1 VALLFALSGAAA
13 LMVEIVWQHWFR
25 LLLGATA
32 PATSATLV
40 AFFAGQALGA
50 LLGARLAGRLTRDPG
65 QPTTRK
71 IPRSGTA
78 ASRRVDGL
86 RFYAKVELVAAGTAL
101 AVPWLLGAGEALLP
115 FVYDPL
121 LEQPVALTGVRFLL
135 VLVVSLPTSVAFGAS
150 FPAAAAA
157 ALEDSKQL
165 GSRGTV
171 LYGANL
177 VGAVVGTV
185 LGSFV
190 LPERVGVPVTYGLA
204 VAGSACVGV
213 AALLLSR
220 RRALEPTR
228 KVRESAR
235 SRPRKPRP
243 EVAPASGPMF
253 SAARL
258 RAFAIFSGF
267 GTLALQVLLVH
278 ALGLVLDQS
287 IYAFGLVLLL
297 VLASLALGAFVVA
310 LFDRTGLAD
319 ARSGLVVALVAATLL
334 LAALPAIL
342 VGTTSGLEYV
352 GSDAPWPGYLLAALR
367 VAATCAGPV
376 LLATALIFPFVLAL
390 AARAPGSDAASA
402 LGPLLALNTA
412 GAILGALLAPFVLL
426 PTVGPWLSFS
436 ALAALYALA
445 SLFVPLPNP
454 HWRLRR
460 DIALGLGWMIVL
472 ARGNPLSLPVVGL
485 PADSLLEVRH
495 SAAGTIAV
503 ALRDGERLLQVD
515 NHYSLGGTAER
526 TRAERQ
532 GHLPLLLVPGAR
544 SVAYLG
550 SATGISAGAATQHAV
565 THIVTVELVPGVASA
580 AARYFRDANQDVF
593 DDPRTRVVVD
603 DARNFLRMTRRSFD
617 VIVADL
623 FVPWRAG
630 TGSLYAREH
639 FQAGRERLAPG
650 GVFCQWLPLYQLSEQ
665 EFRIVSASFLDVFPD
680 SAVFRGDF
688 YGRFPIV
695 ALCGWPDGAPAPD
708 RVARES
714 ELLRAGGE
722 LDRWLIDPSGF
733 WALYVGALGS
743 LRDSLLE
750 VPRQS
755 DDHPVLEYRTA
766 RGHGGGGGARSDA
779 LVGMAW
785 LELAEQLR
793 RADDPLR
800 LALPHEARASIDGG
814 AALQAAGVFF
824 AAGRGE
830 EASRALA
837 AASELIPR
845 RLLAEAP
852 ADPTAAEVWTE

>member
-1 VALLFALSGAAA
+1 VTPAGGEAQRGTGRPALVALLFGLSGAAA

-50 LLGARLAGRLTRDPG
+50 ILGARLAARM
-65 QPTTRK
+65 
-71 IPRSGTA
+71 A
-78 ASRRVDGL
+78 NGL
-86 RFYAKVELVAAGTAL
+86 RFYAVVELVAAGTAL

-115 FVYDPL
+115 SVYDSL
-121 LEQPVALTGVRFLL
+121 LDRPEALTGVRFLL
-135 VLVVSLPTSVAFGAS
+135 ALVVSLPTSVAFGAS
-150 FPAAAAA
+150 FPAAASA
-157 ALEDSKQL
+157 ALDDSRQL
-165 GSRGTV
+165 GSRGTA

-177 VGAVVGTV
+177 VGAVVGAI

-190 LPERVGVPVTYGLA
+190 LPESVGVPVTYGLA
-204 VAGSACVGV
+204 VAGSAGVGI

-220 RRALEPTR
+220 RRAPEPGRELR
-228 KVRESAR
+228 KPAR
-235 SRPRKPRP
+235 SHPARPRS
-243 EVAPASGPMF
+243 EASASSVPL
-253 SAARL
+253 SAARV
-258 RAFAIFSGF
+258 RTFAIVSGF
-267 GTLALQVLLVH
+267 GTLTLQVLLVH

-287 IYAFGLVLLL
+287 IYAFGLVLVL
-297 VLASLALGAFVVA
+297 VLASLALGAFVVS
-310 LFDRTGLAD
+310 LFARAERAD
-319 ARSGLVVALVAATLL
+319 PRSGLVVALVATTLL
-334 LAALPAIL
+334 LAALPALL
-342 VGTTSGLEYV
+342 VGVTSGLEYV
-352 GSDAPWPGYLLAALR
+352 ESEAPWPGYLLVALR

-376 LLATALIFPFVLAL
+376 LITTALIFPFVLAL
-390 AARAPGSDAASA
+390 AAREPGSDAAST
-402 LGPLLALNTA
+402 LGPLLALNTC

-426 PTVGPWLSFS
+426 PTLGPWLSFTV
-436 ALAALYALA
+436 LAALYAVA
-445 SLFVPLPNP
+445 SLFVPLPSP

-485 PADSLLEVRH
+485 PAESLLEVRH
-495 SAAGTIAV
+495 TSAGTVAV

-526 TRAERQ
+526 ARAERQ
-532 GHLPLLLVPGAR
+532 GHLPLLLAPGAR

-550 SATGISAGAATQHAV
+550 SATGISAGAATQHQV
-565 THIVTVELVPGVASA
+565 TSIVTVELVPGVASA
-580 AARYFRDANQDVF
+580 AARYFRDANQDLF
-593 DDPRTRVVVD
+593 EDARTRVIVD

-630 TGSLYAREH
+630 TASLYAREH
-639 FQAGRERLAPG
+639 FEAGRDRLEPG
-650 GVFCQWLPLYQLSEQ
+650 GVFCQWLPLYQLSAG
-665 EFRIVSASFLDVFPD
+665 EFRIVAASFLDVFPD

-708 RVARES
+708 RVARET
-714 ELLRAGGE
+714 ELLRASGE
-722 LDRWLIDPSGF
+722 TDRWLTDPSGF
-733 WALYVGALGS
+733 WALYAGPLGS

-766 RGHGGGGGARSDA
+766 RSHGGGGGARDDA

-800 LALPHEARASIDGG
+800 RALPREARAAMDGG
-814 AALQAAGVFF
+814 AALQAASVFF
-824 AAGRGE
+824 AAGRSEDAG
-830 EASRALA
+830 RALA

-852 ADPTAAEVWTE
+852 ADPTVAEVWTD